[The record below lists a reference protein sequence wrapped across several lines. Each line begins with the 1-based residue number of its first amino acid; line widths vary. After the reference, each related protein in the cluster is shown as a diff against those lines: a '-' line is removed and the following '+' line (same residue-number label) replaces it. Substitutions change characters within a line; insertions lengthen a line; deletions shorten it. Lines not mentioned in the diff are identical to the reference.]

1 MYDNILGT
9 QYGLIKEASE
19 NTTKYDVTCA
29 RLLTENVLRSTKEL
43 IPVIDNSS
51 DKYIK
56 KIDDTF
62 TVLSDIS
69 VDTESITAFFEKI
82 QHTTELEEIPL
93 GTPLKNTNDIGRIKP
108 EYLVQVVKD
117 AASTINDIV
126 NSRISTRDLMN
137 YFSDSLAVKIKKQV
151 VISQRG
157 IADVKAYIKSQ
168 ERPNIVPMD
177 AQAIQTL
184 CIPFLRSF
192 PIKKR
197 ELQEEISSVKSAINT
212 TTSLMRS
219 YTDTANGLKAKAQL
233 SDSVIESLNYYLY
246 NLNRIVDECI
256 TFTTF
261 CLLTK
266 IESYTF
272 NINSLM
278 ELYRKVNAYNPEGGA
293 VYHESVYEDSM
304 AGLDIDSVVN
314 MAIYGNLSAVKDYAG
329 RTFDKAKGTY
339 INASNNK
346 VENIDFVLNHYTD
359 DYPYGVIKD
368 ALFNISHGLVTII
381 AKMKDNFV
389 SPESVIR
396 SAGFEDS
403 LTSRFGMM
411 ISDITSIAKYT
422 DVLNEGKAKSAV
434 LFQILS
440 EMKNAEF
447 ELDKLSNLI
456 KEVYDKIDETSKYLT
471 MNPDNEIPNEI
482 ARQEMISE
490 MERIERDYRN
500 FLGEVLR
507 NIIQRYKI
515 LEDEAELLVDGM
527 VTRFDVEPEGDD
539 APNFNVLAV
548 EACMDIE
555 DIYAR
560 YVMEAEMSKF
570 RVAKIYKEYGIM
582 LEAEQPATTP
592 QPTTQA
598 KPEQTVKTT
607 PEGKESSSP
616 EVKDESHKN
625 PQSAEQN
632 VKASGQV
639 QDNSPEN
646 QKKLGD
652 MIKSLVDKITSYF
665 DNVTNSFMKGITGK
679 MTNSAKELITNYKDA
694 LLNRSYNSVE
704 LRIYNYFSVKSSDI
718 LSNIKAVTNVIGSI
732 NPENVVTMTEK
743 ELFSFLKFPS
753 GMEPNDYMKLY
764 YKVGPNA
771 KKVEKVAFK
780 NTDLKNKV
788 VEMIEFCEDFYVNN
802 GYTNLMNDINAL
814 KTASKN
820 KLNSFKTA
828 NATQEQM
835 KAMTKVCS
843 LVCVFTGAVLT
854 GYRNRGSHYLFALRK
869 LVPDKAVK
877 AAQQA
882 QAEQQEAEQTTE
894 EQTPVEGET
903 PGQQAQA

>member
-1 MYDNILGT
+1 MYDNFLGT

-19 NTTKYDVTCA
+19 NTTNYDVACA

-69 VDTESITAFFEKI
+69 VDTEAITAFFEKI
-82 QHTTELEEIPL
+82 QHTTELEDMPL

-117 AASTINDIV
+117 AASTINDIM
-126 NSRISTRDLMN
+126 NSRTSTRDLMT
-137 YFSDSLAVKIKKQV
+137 YFSDSLAVKIKKQI

-219 YTDTANGLKAKAQL
+219 YTDTANGLKAKGQL

-246 NLNRIVDECI
+246 NLNRIVDECV

-278 ELYRKVNAYNPEGGA
+278 ELYRKVNSYNPEGSA

-314 MAIYGNLSAVKDYAG
+314 MAIYGNLSAVKDYAR
-329 RTFDKAKGTY
+329 RTFDKAKGAY
-339 INASNNK
+339 INASSNK

-359 DYPYGVIKD
+359 GYPYGVIKD
-368 ALFNISHGLVTII
+368 VFFTISHGLATII

-389 SPESVIR
+389 SPESVIH

-411 ISDITSIAKYT
+411 ISDITSISKYT
-422 DVLNEGKAKSAV
+422 DALNEGKAKSAI

-440 EMKNAEF
+440 EMKNSEN

-482 ARQEMISE
+482 ARQEMILE

-500 FLGEVLR
+500 FLGEVLKAV
-507 NIIQRYKI
+507 IQRYKV

-527 VTRFDVEPEGDD
+527 VERFDVEPENDG

-548 EACMDIE
+548 EACMEME

-570 RVAKIYKEYGIM
+570 RMSKIYKEYGVM

-598 KPEQTVKTT
+598 TPQQTVKAT
-607 PEGKESSSP
+607 PEGGKESPSP
-616 EVKDESHKN
+616 EVKDNSNNN
-625 PQSAEQN
+625 PEAAKQNAEAAAQ
-632 VKASGQV
+632 VK
-639 QDNSPEN
+639 DESPEGK
-646 QKKLGD
+646 KKLQD

-665 DNVTNSFMKGITGK
+665 DNVTKSFMKGVTGK
-679 MTNSAKELITNYKDA
+679 VANSAKELITNYKEA

-704 LRIYNYFSVKSSDI
+704 LRIYNYFSVKSADI
-718 LSNIKAVTNVIGSI
+718 LANIKAVTNVVGGI
-732 NPENVVTMTEK
+732 NPENVATITEK

-788 VEMIEFCEDFYVNN
+788 SEMIEFCEDFYVNN
-802 GYTNLMNDINAL
+802 GYTTLMTDIEAL
-814 KTASKN
+814 KTAAKN
-820 KLNSFKTA
+820 KLNSFKTS
-828 NATQEQM
+828 NASQEQM
-835 KAMTKVCS
+835 KAMTKICS
-843 LVCVFTGAVLT
+843 LICVFTGAVLT
-854 GYRNRGSHYLFALRK
+854 GYRNRGTHYIFALRK
-869 LVPDKAVK
+869 LVPKNAVK
-877 AAQQA
+877 AAEQA
-882 QAEQQEAEQTTE
+882 QADQNAESQ
-894 EQTPVEGET
+894 VEGDT
-903 PGQQAQA
+903 PAQPQA

>member
-1 MYDNILGT
+1 MYDNFLGT

-69 VDTESITAFFEKI
+69 VDTEAITAFFEKI

-117 AASTINDIV
+117 AASTINDIM
-126 NSRISTRDLMN
+126 NSRISTRDLMT
-137 YFSDSLAVKIKKQV
+137 YFSDSLAAKIKKQV

-219 YTDTANGLKAKAQL
+219 YADTANGLKAKGQL

-246 NLNRIVDECI
+246 NLNRIVDECV

-278 ELYRKVNAYNPEGGA
+278 ELYRKVNSYNPEGSA

-314 MAIYGNLSAVKDYAG
+314 MAIYGNLSAVKDYAR
-329 RTFDKAKGTY
+329 RTFDKAKGAY

-359 DYPYGVIKD
+359 GYPYGVIKD
-368 ALFNISHGLVTII
+368 CFFNISNGLNMII

-389 SPESVIR
+389 SPEAVIR
-396 SAGFEDS
+396 SAGFEDT

-411 ISDITSIAKYT
+411 ISNITSIAKYT
-422 DVLNEGKAKSAV
+422 DALNEGKAKSAV

-440 EMKNAEF
+440 EMKNSEF

-500 FLGEVLR
+500 FLGEVLK

-527 VTRFDVEPEGDD
+527 VTRFDVEPEGDN

-555 DIYAR
+555 DIYTR

-570 RVAKIYKEYGIM
+570 RISKIYKEYGVM
-582 LEAEQPATTP
+582 LEAEQPETTS
-592 QPTTQA
+592 QPTIHA
-598 KPEQTVKTT
+598 KPEQKVKATS
-607 PEGKESSSP
+607 EGKESSSP

-632 VKASGQV
+632 AKAAGQV

-652 MIKSLVDKITSYF
+652 MIKSLIDKITSYF

-679 MTNSAKELITNYKDA
+679 MANSAKELITNYKDA

-732 NPENVVTMTEK
+732 NPENVVAMTEK

-894 EQTPVEGET
+894 GQTPTEGEA
-903 PGQQAQA
+903 PGQTQA